1 MTGQTISATTPVSH
15 PGTKTLLLG
24 ASGTGKTH
32 SIRTLVE
39 AGLEV
44 FVLSTEPGIE
54 SVLGDIPTE
63 QLHWH
68 YIAPASVG
76 WAELQDSAKKINSF
90 DMKTLSGLTDINKR
104 KYTQWADFL
113 AQCADF
119 VDQRTGES
127 FGDVTEWDATRA
139 FVVDS
144 LSGLSIMGMNMVVGS
159 KPVKSQ
165 GDWGIAMDN
174 LERLINKLV
183 MDTKCYFVLTAH
195 PEKEMDEVLG
205 SQILTVSS
213 LGKKLPPK
221 LPRYFDDVI
230 LTKRDGKTFSWST
243 IDSGVDLKARNISW
257 DANMKPSFVPIVK
270 KRQSMQ

>member
-1 MTGQTISATTPVSH
+1 MTGPSTSPTTQA

-24 ASGTGKTH
+24 SSGTGKTH

-54 SVLGDIPTE
+54 SVLGDIPPE
-63 QLHWH
+63 KLHWH
-68 YIAPASVG
+68 YIPPASVG
-76 WAELQDSAKKINSF
+76 WAEMKDSAKKINSF

-113 AQCADF
+113 SQCADF

-127 FGDVTEWDATRA
+127 FGDVTEWDASRA

-165 GDWGIAMDN
+165 ADWGIAMDN

-230 LTKRDGKTFSWST
+230 LTKREGKNFSWST
-243 IDSGVDLKARNISW
+243 IDSGVDLKARNIAW
-257 DANMKPSFVPIVK
+257 DGNLQPNFGPIVK
-270 KRQSMQ
+270 RRQGLK